1 MARLAS
7 MGVSSP
13 NQDDNP
19 LFNVLSSDQQ
29 PRAANNRPPLSKEA
43 KELLNKYTQEEL
55 IQMYEKMLK
64 GEMPPEMQSYQ
75 ESHLDENGKP
85 IIDNEGG
92 AIIQPEAGF
101 VVKTKDATG
110 QKVFI
115 NMTKHEV
122 VDGFE
127 EKAIPQGDREKLGS
141 DVGVRIPLSLGSVR
155 EDYDKKGEAAQVYDV
170 IWNPKTID
178 RCKTDAGFR
187 QVVVELAFNH
197 ILQKYK
203 HTLDL
208 RFTIP
213 KMKYKGTTVQF

>member
-1 MARLAS
+1 
-7 MGVSSP
+7 
-13 NQDDNP
+13 
-19 LFNVLSSDQQ
+19 
-29 PRAANNRPPLSKEA
+29 
-43 KELLNKYTQEEL
+43 
-55 IQMYEKMLK
+55 MYEKMLK
-64 GEMPPEMQSYQ
+64 GEMPKEMQSYQ
-75 ESHLDENGKP
+75 ESYLDENGKP
-85 IIDNEGG
+85 IIDSEGG

-101 VVKTKDATG
+101 VVKTKDGTG

-127 EKAIPQGDREKLGS
+127 EKSIPQGDREKIGS

-155 EDYDKKGEAAQVYDV
+155 EDYDKKGEVAQVYDV
-170 IWNPKTID
+170 IWNPLTID
-178 RCKTDAGFR
+178 RCKTDAAFR

-197 ILQKYK
+197 ILQKYN
-203 HTLDL
+203 HSLDL